1 LGLSR
6 LGKSITEN
14 LGLKIVS
21 LLLAVILWLYVTAQ
35 QIDMQVFRVPI
46 ELKNIPE
53 GLALSREA
61 PSEADVTIKGARID
75 LIKLRL
81 TRKLKLSV
89 DCSDV
94 KAGRVNIRLSP
105 AALNLPQDFDIRN
118 VSIDNPHILSLE
130 FEKLVSKQVPVK
142 IAYKGEV
149 PENIVIE
156 GKPIIVPDRVTVTGP
171 ERVINKINLVNTEEI
186 ELKGSRKKFSSEV
199 RVNAGTS
206 EIDINPKEVFV
217 EIRFSRRI
225 LRVLSSIPPTL
236 LQDDQSL
243 AVKYSPRT
251 VSLTVE
257 GPEELVNSIR
267 KEDISIIIDI
277 TTKKEGKYKIE
288 PQIIVPKGID
298 RYWLDIDY
306 FDIEI
311 SKKNEEGS

>member
-1 LGLSR
+1 M
-6 LGKSITEN
+6 
-14 LGLKIVS
+14 
-21 LLLAVILWLYVTAQ
+21 
-35 QIDMQVFRVPI
+35 QIFRVPI

-53 GLALSREA
+53 DLTLSREV
-61 PSEADVTIKGARID
+61 PYEADVTIKGARID
-75 LIKLRL
+75 LIKLRF

-105 AALNLPQDFDIRN
+105 AALNLPQGIDIRN

-130 FEKLVSKQVPVK
+130 FEKLVSKEVPVK

-149 PENIVIE
+149 PEDIVIE
-156 GKPIIVPDRVTVTGP
+156 GSPIIVPEKVTITGP
-171 ERVINKINLVNTEEI
+171 ERVVSSISLVNTEEI
-186 ELKGSRKKFSSEV
+186 ELKGSRRKFSSEV
-199 RVNAGTS
+199 KVNAGVAGV
-206 EIDINPKEVFV
+206 DVNPKEVFV

-225 LRVLSSIPPTL
+225 LRVLSNIPPTL

-243 AVKYSPRT
+243 AVEYSPRT

-257 GPEELVNSIR
+257 GPEELVNSIK

-298 RYWLDIDY
+298 KYWLDIDY

-311 SKKNEEGS
+311 SKKGEEGSR